1 MDQAEKSIENGQPSI
16 YYFYCLSKYTS
27 LALFAFIVYNTF
39 PTLYIVRAEGPGVAR
54 GKKNLEEKN
63 ISIFLAINTT
73 RSTVQCPQKNF
84 SPIGP
89 AV

>member
-39 PTLYIVRAEGPGVAR
+39 PTLYILRAEGTGDAR
-54 GKKNLEEKN
+54 GKKIRRKKY
-63 ISIFLAINTT
+63 FDF
-73 RSTVQCPQKNF
+73 F
-84 SPIGP
+84 SY
-89 AV
+89 